1 MLAELADPKAPE
13 GSLDL
18 AIELGDSILPHR
30 RRFTVATS
38 RDTVVDLLG
47 LDPMN
52 PRSVRHQVDG
62 LRDQIEMLPEAE
74 ENGILSPLSA
84 AALLA
89 QAELATATPERLS
102 TEALWALRGR
112 IAKLSDLLTGEYFV

>member
-1 MLAELADPKAPE
+1 MPDERRSPGAP
-13 GSLDL
+13 SRS
-18 AIELGDSILPHR
+18 ASSP
-30 RRFTVATS
+30 

-52 PRSVRHQVDG
+52 PRSVRHQIDG
-62 LRDQIEMLPEAE
+62 LRVQIAMLPEAE
-74 ENGILSPLSA
+74 ENGILSALSA

-89 QAELATATPERLS
+89 QAELATATPDRLS

-112 IAKLSDLLTGEYFV
+112 IAKLSDLLTGEYFL